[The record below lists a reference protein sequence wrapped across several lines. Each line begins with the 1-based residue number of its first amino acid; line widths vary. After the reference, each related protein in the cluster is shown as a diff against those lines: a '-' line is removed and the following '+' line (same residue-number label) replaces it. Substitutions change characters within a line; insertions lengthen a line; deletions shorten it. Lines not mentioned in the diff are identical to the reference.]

1 MNLLNFQT
9 LVASKACRSVLVAG
23 EKPLLDFGLRR
34 AHGTE
39 TGLLAGRLKTQGISI
54 HGVRLDSGDLADHA
68 RKVRYI
74 PDRGGDIIT
83 VEGDWREGEP
93 LLGQVMQGGTRVAS
107 PAVGGRDPQT
117 CPALADTIVR
127 PVAPDRPCRSLRGPD
142 RADSHRI
149 GRTGRSLHMSPIMLP
164 KPCHSPQHRIFLKEA
179 SS

>member
-9 LVASKACRSVLVAG
+9 LVASKACRLVLVAG
-23 EKPLLDFGLRR
+23 DKPLLDYCAYKLQ
-34 AHGTE
+34 E
-39 TGLLAGRLKTQGISI
+39 YAGRPC
-54 HGVRLDSGDLADHA
+54 
-68 RKVRYI
+68 RKRSEGKATWPGRKQVHCRI
-74 PDRGGDIIT
+74 GSDGCLNGDIIT

-127 PVAPDRPCRSLRGPD
+127 PVAPDRPCRSLRDPD
-142 RADSHRI
+142 RANSHRI

-164 KPCHSPQHRIFLKEA
+164 EPCHSPQHRIFLKEA
-179 SS
+179 RS